1 VPLPTRVSTRFGV
14 GPKWFPDNRS
24 VLVESGDAEGPG
36 FGFYRL
42 TIETGNTELLTRLP
56 RDVSSYDLTPDGRA
70 IVYTLLTEQRTVQKL
85 IRFDIASRQDA
96 VVMDV
101 AQENREIVALAVSPD
116 GTQIGTT
123 LIGGFLEV
131 VPMAGGQPRELF
143 RPAAPEVGTGAMREG
158 LTWTPDQRFLLFT
171 RGDRSF
177 WKVPAAG
184 GTAEKTG
191 IENVKSP
198 SLHPDG
204 RRLVFSNPFVQFTS
218 GADTPRIMLLE
229 NFLPR

>member
-1 VPLPTRVSTRFGV
+1 M
-14 GPKWFPDNRS
+14 
-24 VLVESGDAEGPG
+24 LVESGDAEGPG

-42 TIETGNTELLTRLP
+42 TIDTGNAELLTRLP

-70 IVYTLLTEQRTVQKL
+70 IVYALLMDQATVQKL

-96 VVMDV
+96 VIMDV
-101 AQENREIVALAVSPD
+101 AQESREIVALAVSPD
-116 GTQIGTT
+116 GMQIATT
-123 LIGGFLEV
+123 VIGGFLEV
-131 VPMAGGQPRELF
+131 VPMAGGRPRELF
-143 RPAAPEVGTGAMREG
+143 RPAAAREESTGALREG

-191 IENVKSP
+191 VENVKSP

-204 RRLVFSNPFVQFTS
+204 RRLVFSNPFVRVHKRRRY
-218 GADTPRIMLLE
+218 AENHAPRGLPAQGGRNAVIAWLLE
-229 NFLPR
+229 REQ